1 MIVVEAE
8 PVPAP
13 LAVFEEHRGLL
24 HGIAYRMLGSAADA
38 EDVLQEARLRWL
50 AVAHAEVASPRAL
63 LVTIVSRLCL
73 DQLGSARVRRETYV
87 GEWLPEPVATG
98 PDADP
103 DTLSMAFMV
112 LLERLAPAER
122 AAFLLAEVFDYSH
135 AEVAAILGKSE
146 EACRQLAARARRH
159 VKEARP
165 RPVDRE
171 AHARTLGAFMAACAS
186 GDLRALE
193 RMLAAD
199 VVARADS
206 GGHAR
211 AARRP
216 VHGAERVARLLV
228 GLARKGGAAAVPELR
243 ELNGLPA
250 LVLREGG
257 AVTTAILLDVD
268 DGQIR
273 AVYFVRNPDKLIGL
287 AGGAPA

>member
-171 AHARTLGAFMAACAS
+171 AHARTLGAFMAARAGRCTGPS
-186 GDLRALE
+186 GWPGSWSAWR
-193 RMLAAD
+193 
-199 VVARADS
+199 
-206 GGHAR
+206 AR
-211 AARRP
+211 AAPPRCPSSASSTACRRWCC
-216 VHGAERVARLLV
+216 AR
-228 GLARKGGAAAVPELR
+228 AAPSPPR
-243 ELNGLPA
+243 SCSTS
-250 LVLREGG
+250 
-257 AVTTAILLDVD
+257 TTGRSGPSTSSAT
-268 DGQIR
+268 R
-273 AVYFVRNPDKLIGL
+273 TS
-287 AGGAPA
+287 